1 VGGESA
7 PSNLDGVTAERS
19 STPETGD
26 WVRRQ
31 RRRRDAERRQ
41 REAAHRYRRR
51 RLFLL
56 IILVASIG
64 LIAVLISKLTG
75 GSPSDGSSTAP
86 AAGVQAAGKFAV
98 PRLIDPHD
106 VYAADRPG
114 MLAPTV
120 RGFPSR
126 VYVPNSESGTVSVIN
141 PQTFKVIGQFR
152 VGVNPQHV
160 VPSYDLKTLWVNND
174 QGNSLMAIDP
184 RTGKPGRTVPVT
196 DPYNLYFTP
205 DGHYAMVV
213 SERRSRLD
221 FRDAQTMHLHHSLAV
236 PCSGVNHMDF
246 SADGRFLL
254 TSCEFD
260 GKLVKVDVRR
270 EKVVGTTNLRSG
282 AMPQD
287 VKLSPDGRDFYVADM
302 ASNGVWV
309 IDAKT
314 LRTVKFIPT
323 GMGAHGLYVSRDS
336 RYLYVSNR
344 MEGSVSVISFATRN
358 VAHKWRIP
366 GGGSPD
372 MGGVSADGKVLWLTG
387 RYNAVVYAISTVT
400 GKLLARI
407 SVGSGPHGLCVYPQ
421 PGRYSLGHTG
431 VFR

>member
-1 VGGESA
+1 MASLLVWIVLIGVLIAKLSGGSGSQGTGA
-7 PSNLDGVTAERS
+7 SRS
-19 STPETGD
+19 SITSPTGRF
-26 WVRRQ
+26 V
-31 RRRRDAERRQ
+31 
-41 REAAHRYRRR
+41 
-51 RLFLL
+51 
-56 IILVASIG
+56 
-64 LIAVLISKLTG
+64 
-75 GSPSDGSSTAP
+75 
-86 AAGVQAAGKFAV
+86 V
-98 PRLIDPHD
+98 PGPLDPHN
-106 VYAADRPG
+106 VYAADAPG
-114 MLAPTV
+114 KLSPTV
-120 RGFPSR
+120 RNFPAR

-141 PQTFKVIGQFR
+141 PATYRVIDQFP
-152 VGVNPQHV
+152 VGANPQHV

-174 QGNSLMAIDP
+174 QGNSLTAINP
-184 RTGKPGRTVPVT
+184 ATGRPGRTVPVT

-205 DGHYAMVV
+205 DGHYAIVV
-213 SERRSRLD
+213 SERRARLD
-221 FRDAQTMHLHHSLAV
+221 FRDAQTMRLHHSLTV

-246 SADGRFLL
+246 TADGRFLL

-260 GKLVKVDVRR
+260 GKLIMVDVRR
-270 EKVVGTTNLRSG
+270 EKVVKTMTLRAG

-309 IDAKT
+309 IDART
-314 LRTVKFIPT
+314 MQTVKFIPT
-323 GMGAHGLYVSRDS
+323 GVGAHGLYVSRDS

-344 MEGSVSVISFATRN
+344 GEGSVSVISFATRG

-387 RYNAVVYAISTVT
+387 RYNAVVYAISTLD
-400 GKLLARI
+400 GKLLAKI
-407 SVGSGPHGLCVYPQ
+407 PVGSGPHGLCVYPQ